1 MSIYKPRVFGLAQC
15 ITVLPG
21 GPGKKGKMKKA
32 LAIRTQLDLTQDMLA
47 AYLGVSRSMLNMY
60 EQGKRKL
67 PTPALIKLGR
77 LEMAYHAGMLAA
89 TNRAGDDATASIKN
103 ISEIVQNLQR
113 RATACRRQ
121 AAELDR
127 KLQLA
132 QQESRHLHTVIQL
145 PELLKGNNSTTANTA
160 ADKLWLEILEEKA
173 RKQSAQS
180 AAEKFILQ
188 HRLLLLLNEAAA
200 HEAAIDRLQPGR
212 FNMAG

>member
-1 MSIYKPRVFGLAQC
+1 
-15 ITVLPG
+15 
-21 GPGKKGKMKKA
+21 MKKA

-77 LEMAYHAGMLAA
+77 LEMAYHAGMQAA
-89 TNRAGDDATASIKN
+89 TNRAGDDAISSIKN
-103 ISEIVQNLQR
+103 IPEIVENLQR

-127 KLQLA
+127 KLQRA
-132 QQESRHLHTVIQL
+132 QQGSRHLHTVIQL
-145 PELLKGNNSTTANTA
+145 PELLNGNITATANTA
-160 ADKLWLEILEEKA
+160 ADNLWLEILEGEA
-173 RKQSAQS
+173 RKQAARS

-188 HRLLLLLNEAAA
+188 HRLQLLLNEAAA

-212 FNMAG
+212 FKTAG